1 MKLFLGVDGGQSS
14 TMAVVGDENG
24 HIVGLGQ
31 DGPCNHVKS
40 AEEGREKFVRVI
52 GGCITK
58 ALASLD
64 RKGKLFTFEAA
75 CLGFSGGPADKKAI
89 LEKMLSTNNLT
100 VTTDALIALTGAH
113 AGEPGCITIAG
124 TGNIAFA
131 RNAEGKVRRAG
142 GWGYIFG
149 DEGAGF
155 DLTRQALRAA
165 LRQHEGWGPPT
176 ALHDALLAATGSP
189 DANDL
194 LHRFYTADY
203 SRPRIASFSKL
214 VDECANAGD
223 AVAIIILN
231 KAAQAL
237 ASLCAAAR
245 NQLFAQDEYCPVAA
259 IGGVFRSNILRE
271 RFQLLVELSGATLT
285 SPQYGPAIG
294 ALIEAYKS
302 AGLMVTLTNLP
313 EKEK

>member
-14 TMAVVGDENG
+14 TIAVVGDETG
-24 HIVGLGQ
+24 RIIGMGQ

-40 AEEGREKFVRVI
+40 AAEGREKFIKVI
-52 GGCITK
+52 GGSIAK
-58 ALASLD
+58 ALASRD
-64 RKGKLFTFEAA
+64 REGAVYSFESA

-89 LEKMLSTNNLT
+89 LEEMLAVKNLT

-113 AGEPGCITIAG
+113 AGGPGCITIAG

-176 ALHDALLAATGSP
+176 ALHDALLASTGAP

-203 SRPRIASFSKL
+203 PRPRVASYSKL
-214 VDECANAGD
+214 VDECANGGD
-223 AVAIIILN
+223 TVAITILN
-231 KAAQAL
+231 NAAQEL

-245 NQLFAQDEYCPVAA
+245 NNLFASGEYCPVST

-271 RFQLLVELSGATLT
+271 RFHMLVELSGATIT
-285 SPQYGPAIG
+285 APQYGPAIG

-302 AGLMVTLTNLP
+302 AGLKVSLSNLP